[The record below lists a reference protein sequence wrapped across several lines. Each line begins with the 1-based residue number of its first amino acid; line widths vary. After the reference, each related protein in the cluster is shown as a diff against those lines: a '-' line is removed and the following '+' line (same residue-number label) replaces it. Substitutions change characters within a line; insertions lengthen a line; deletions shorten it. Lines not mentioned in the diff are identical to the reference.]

1 MLKENHIDII
11 GLNETRLDENI
22 QNREVQI
29 DGYQILRNDRN
40 LGGGGV
46 AFYVKDS
53 LTNVKVE
60 LMTNELVRLM
70 ILRFFVLSTQ
80 SKNHAFCSSW
90 YRRPTPGADQT
101 TFNSLREILGQLESE
116 DKEIILLGDSN
127 CDSKDP
133 QNPNTKMLK
142 QVYNLYQLK

>member
-40 LGGGGV
+40 LGGGGI

-53 LTNVKVE
+53 LTNVKVKLKNNDIE
-60 LMTNELVRLM
+60 VLCLEITQRKARTMFFAQAGIGDQHQVRIKLHL
-70 ILRFFVLSTQ
+70 IVLG
-80 SKNHAFCSSW
+80 NL
-90 YRRPTPGADQT
+90 GAAG
-101 TFNSLREILGQLESE
+101 R
-116 DKEIILLGDSN
+116 
-127 CDSKDP
+127 
-133 QNPNTKMLK
+133 
-142 QVYNLYQLK
+142 